1 MVQKSPLTIIRALQS
16 ISTSTTTTDDNDDNN
31 IHCPDLTYSS
41 RHTALDNQEA
51 RLWPRDM

>member
-1 MVQKSPLTIIRALQS
+1 MVQESPLTIIRALQS
-16 ISTSTTTTDDNDDNN
+16 ISIYTTTTDEDEDNT

-51 RLWPRDM
+51 RMWPRDM